1 MPHTA
6 PLGSPTTNTRMRSP
20 AHLAQASGMCAACTA
35 DCTGPCEIGLSALR
49 GAEALL
55 PFGADVN
62 QFASEKAYP
71 LDFSHFAINGRVF
84 GAQGLAADPA
94 AADPAAAVYSRADI
108 GAYFGLAHPVPCS
121 APIILPAMAKLA
133 WREYFAGAALSG
145 VPVVIGED
153 VLSKD
158 PGLVMDGQ
166 RVVEAPLVAEM
177 VSAFNRYRH
186 GLGDIILQAN
196 CDDEHHGLLDY
207 AIAKLGVVSVEL
219 KFGQAAKGIQGMGR
233 VPKIED
239 ALRFKRLGWLVLP
252 DPEDPSVA
260 AAHARGEGPHFEKI
274 GRLPMWDEASLFARV
289 ARLRELGAK
298 RICFKSGPFAPH
310 DIARILRIAS
320 EAGIDLVT
328 LDGAGGGT
336 GHSPVRMMD
345 EWGVPAVNLEC
356 AARKLLIA
364 LEAKEKR
371 LPQVAIAGGFATEDQ
386 VFKGLALGAPHIGFV
401 AVGRAAMAAAMV
413 GKRVGEAL
421 ARGEIPKGYERFGST
436 VEEVFADYRL
446 LKAEY
451 GPEAAKIPCGAIGV
465 FTYLNRLSSGMRM
478 LMALNRKFS
487 LRYIGREDIL
497 PLTAEAIRVSGL
509 PTYEELAGRALE
521 ELPD

>member
-1 MPHTA
+1 MPHNA
-6 PLGSPTTNTRMRSP
+6 PLGSPTTNTHMRSP
-20 AHLAQASGMCAACTA
+20 SHLAQASGMCAACTA
-35 DCTGPCEIGLSALR
+35 DCTGPCEIGLSAIR

-84 GAQGLAADPA
+84 GSQGLAADPMLA
-94 AADPAAAVYSRADI
+94 TYPRADI
-108 GAYFGLAHPVPCS
+108 GANFGLAHPVPCS

-133 WREYFAGAALSG
+133 WREYFAGAALVG

-166 RVVEAPLVAEM
+166 HVVEAPLVAEM
-177 VSAFNRYRH
+177 VAAFNRYRH
-186 GLGDIILQAN
+186 GLGDIVLQAN
-196 CDDEHHGLLDY
+196 CDDEHHGLLEY

-219 KFGQAAKGIQGMGR
+219 KFGQAAKGIQGMSK

-260 AAHARGEGPHFEKI
+260 VAHARGEGPQFEKI
-274 GRLPMWDEASLFARV
+274 GRLPMWDEASLVSRV
-289 ARLRELGAK
+289 RRLRELGAK
-298 RICFKSGPFAPH
+298 RVCFKTGPFTPR
-310 DIARILRIAS
+310 DIAEILRIAA
-320 EAGIDLVT
+320 EAGVDLVT

-356 AARKLLIA
+356 AARRMLA
-364 LEAKEKR
+364 CLEVKGKR
-371 LPQVAIAGGFATEDQ
+371 PPQVAIAGGFATEDQ
-386 VFKGLALGAPHIGFV
+386 IYKGLALGAPQIGFV

-421 ARGEIPKGYERFGST
+421 ARGETPREYERFGST
-436 VEEVFADYRL
+436 VEGVFADYRL
-446 LKAEY
+446 LKADY

-465 FTYLNRLSSGMRM
+465 FSYLNRLCSGIRM
-478 LMALNRKFS
+478 LMALNRKFA
-487 LRYIGREDIL
+487 LRYISREDIL
-497 PLTAEAIRVSGL
+497 PLTGEAVRVSGL
-509 PTYEELAGRALE
+509 PTYEELTGSALE